1 MSRLA
6 FQMREALEKFQKLW
20 QTLDKDKIMQIIRL
34 CLARELTCVEARK
47 DAKEYREKRPKSFD
61 FFDELGD
68 MSAVK
73 SITASSPSR
82 ANSPSP
88 KKTNRDGLKTTMR
101 DGNTTNFEIKSFGE
115 SESRNLPR
123 MMGTFK
129 EPPSLKMSMIKMDDR
144 KPTAENLRGLSTA
157 RGAASAADGAKSARS
172 RVSQTSKGEPVD
184 PFKDHTVEQM
194 DELILKAT
202 QDINKLMNRKKNLEN
217 DGLSTKTQIR
227 AKIKPIMEEIQQL
240 RADYNNYMFIRDAK
254 IPDHEKLPKTCI
266 YYKHYLQVE

>member
-1 MSRLA
+1 MQVKKGKKKKKKRRAGGLRKKDGDASEAGETATVYDDDKTSFMTMNAADAKQQEDFLVSLIDDIKIQPNPREFKGNLPIIDTLGITNYDKVSQMSRLV

-34 CLARELTCVEARK
+34 CLARELTCVEERK

-88 KKTNRDGLKTTMR
+88 KKTNRMGDGLKTTMR

-144 KPTAENLRGLSTA
+144 KPTAENLKGLSTA
-157 RGAASAADGAKSARS
+157 RGA
-172 RVSQTSKGEPVD
+172 
-184 PFKDHTVEQM
+184 
-194 DELILKAT
+194 
-202 QDINKLMNRKKNLEN
+202 
-217 DGLSTKTQIR
+217 
-227 AKIKPIMEEIQQL
+227 
-240 RADYNNYMFIRDAK
+240 
-254 IPDHEKLPKTCI
+254 
-266 YYKHYLQVE
+266 